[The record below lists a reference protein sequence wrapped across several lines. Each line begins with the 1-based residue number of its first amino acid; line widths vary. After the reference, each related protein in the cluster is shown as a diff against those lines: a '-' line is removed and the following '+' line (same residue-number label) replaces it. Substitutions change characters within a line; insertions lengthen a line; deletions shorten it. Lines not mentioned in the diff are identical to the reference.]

1 MAKTPT
7 PTTHQPSFQDGLDSI
22 WKFQLRKENAVLLEN
37 QEAQQKSLQALTA
50 ESTKVKKD
58 FEERYSALEAR
69 LLNLENGE
77 KKDRQAFEAWRE
89 EMAMMKSQMSIM
101 IEKQERQFSEG
112 CSLSLHVWM
121 HYSCLLAPLPTLLR
135 WSSSIFHQRALSRNL
150 SLRRARSQC

>member
-37 QEAQQKSLQALTA
+37 QEAQQKMLQALTA

-69 LLNLENGE
+69 LSNLENGE
-77 KKDRQAFEAWRE
+77 KGDRHAFETWRE

-101 IEKQERQFSEG
+101 IANQERQFSEG
-112 CSLSLHVWM
+112 VALCLYAYGCITHV
-121 HYSCLLAPLPTLLR
+121 
-135 WSSSIFHQRALSRNL
+135 F
-150 SLRRARSQC
+150 